1 MFQFSDSFCCL
12 LYGHGYGYHMA
23 LAVLNVPIADAALV
37 FFVFLMEVVSKHIPL
52 LIVNF
57 NVTT

>member
-1 MFQFSDSFCCL
+1 
-12 LYGHGYGYHMA
+12 MA

-37 FFVFLMEVVSKHIPL
+37 FFVFLMEVVSKHIYL